1 MAGETAPIDPSSAPP
16 AAPGPV
22 SVAAVREWISAIDVD
37 RLSDRERLDLVADLE
52 RVKHTSAATQAR
64 ATHALR
70 RSREAARPQDAVR
83 SVGSEVALA
92 RRQSPTL
99 GDRFVG
105 VARAL
110 VDEMPFTM
118 QALDAGVC
126 SERHAEVMVQATG
139 ILTVEHRAE
148 VDRRVGPLLGRL
160 GVRGAERAAR
170 RVAQELDVASV
181 LKRMQDAVKSRRVT
195 TRPAPDGMAS
205 LTVLGPMV
213 EVVGA
218 AAALR
223 RRAQSVVSGQCPQE
237 MPEGRGVGAVEA
249 DTALQLLSGRATG
262 QLQPV
267 EVHLVMTDRSL
278 LGTGDSG
285 RSVMEPARIPGHGSL
300 PAPVARAWV
309 RGDARGIISSNGG
322 SRNGGSSDSGSS
334 DSGSWQSSPAD
345 AGGGGSR
352 KDGSAEGGP
361 GTTLDRAAAV
371 WLRRLYTSPDGRDL
385 VAMDSRRRHFTGHL
399 RRMLVIRD
407 DVCRT
412 PWCEAPIAHAD
423 HTVPARDEGATS
435 FAQGGGRCA
444 RCNYGKEAPGWAA
457 IVLADHEIRLT
468 TPLGH
473 SYVSR
478 PPPLLGW
485 GATPPKPN
493 PGIGPS
499 SASSPG
505 RAPERSNASTARR
518 SDHQWVPAH
527 RDPDR
532 ARRRVLSRA
541 RVRLNHVRA
550 TAHLERS
557 LSRLLT

>member
-1 MAGETAPIDPSSAPP
+1 MDLGL
-16 AAPGPV
+16 
-22 SVAAVREWISAIDVD
+22 DVD
-37 RLSDRERLDLVADLE
+37 RLSDRQRLDLVADLE
-52 RVKHTSAATQAR
+52 RVKHTAAATQAR

-70 RSREAARPQDAVR
+70 RSREVARPQDAVR

-92 RRQSPTL
+92 RRQPPRL

-110 VDEMPFTM
+110 VDEMPSTM

-126 SERHAEVMVQATG
+126 SERHAEVIVQATS
-139 ILTVEHRAE
+139 ILTLEHRAE

-181 LKRMQDAVKSRRVT
+181 LKRMHDAVTSRRVT
-195 TRPAPDGMAS
+195 TRPAPDGMAY

-223 RRAQSVVSGQCPQE
+223 RRGQSVVSGQCPE
-237 MPEGRGVGAVEA
+237 EHPAGRGIGAVEA
-249 DTALQLLSGRATG
+249 DTALRLLSGRAAG
-262 QLQPV
+262 KAQPV

-278 LGTGDSG
+278 LGTGDPD

-300 PAPVARAWV
+300 PAPVTRAWV
-309 RGDARGIISSNGG
+309 RGDAGGTSSDGG
-322 SRNGGSSDSGSS
+322 STRGST
-334 DSGSWQSSPAD
+334 AD
-345 AGGGGSR
+345 AGGGGS
-352 KDGSAEGGP
+352 KNDGSAEGVP
-361 GTTLDRAAAV
+361 GATLDRAAAV
-371 WLRRLYTSPDGRDL
+371 WLRRLYTTPDGRDV
-385 VAMDSRRRHFTGHL
+385 VAMDSRRRYFTGHL
-399 RRMLVIRD
+399 RRMLVLRD
-407 DVCRT
+407 DVCRP

-435 FAQGGGRCA
+435 FGQGGGRCA

-457 IVLADHEIRLT
+457 IVMAEHGIRLT
-468 TPLGH
+468 TPVGH
-473 SYVSR
+473 AYVSR

-485 GATPPKPN
+485 GSDPSPTPCGRAAPA
-493 PGIGPS
+493 GTS
-499 SASSPG
+499 TTTPG
-505 RAPERSNASTARR
+505 RSHFQR
-518 SDHQWVPAH
+518 VPAH

-541 RVRLNHVRA
+541 GLRPHRLRG
-550 TAHLERS
+550 TRHLERALDRFRTTACAS
-557 LSRLLT
+557 TGRLTLPVRPKD